1 MTTDRSGTKTV
12 NIQTFDSVTSSVKLV
27 IWDLDETF
35 WKGTLSEEGIEPIQA
50 HIDMVRTLVDR
61 GIMCSI
67 CSKNDFDQAKDAL
80 EKLGIWD
87 LFVFPHIAWSPKGQ
101 AIEKMVKDMGLRDEN
116 VLFLDDNHLN
126 LEEAQFFNKSLM
138 AVEAHGD
145 MTGLLALPQM
155 KGKDDSAHS
164 RLAQYKVMEQKQ
176 SEQSETGLSNTE
188 FLKQSEIKIR
198 IITDVENHMD
208 RVLEILN
215 RTNQLNFTKVRANT
229 DAERRDLDELLAVSG
244 MHAGLI
250 EVRDR
255 YGDYG
260 IVGFFCVRTKFSGTT
275 VHHLAFS
282 CRTLN
287 MGVEQWV
294 WNYLGRPDFKHVGP
308 VAGELSEPET
318 VDWIT
323 EVTDFDTGANELE
336 ERRLCLVG
344 GCDLLQVSFY
354 CGTNRDEFVNK
365 QDDNGMLVRY
375 DDVGF
380 FINPRDP
387 QLKHSKPLQ
396 RFAGYTLDEM
406 KDLDRSLKEADL
418 ILLSMYFSI
427 PSDNLFTY
435 GGEEFGGKY
444 YATIPPRRMKKLMQD
459 PDHAMRF
466 AKEMFHRRLPLEERL
481 DLTRRSFEHADNLR
495 DPETPLFIL
504 SSVTK
509 HGQQAE
515 RTLAMRQGFNAMCRD
530 FCAGRPNTFFV
541 DIDTLLDDDEF
552 ADSDHYTRTGYFK
565 IAEFVNQNAR
575 P

>member
-1 MTTDRSGTKTV
+1 M
-12 NIQTFDSVTSSVKLV
+12 NIQAFDSVKSSVKLV

-50 HIDMVRTLVDR
+50 HIDMVRELVDR

-67 CSKNDFDQAKDAL
+67 CSKNDFDEGKKAL
-80 EKLGIWD
+80 VELGIWD

-126 LEEAQFFNKSLM
+126 LEEAQFFNKTLM
-138 AVEAHGD
+138 VVEAHGD

-155 KGKDDSAHS
+155 KGKDDKKHS

-176 SEQSETGLSNTE
+176 SEQVETGLSNTE

-198 IITDVENHMD
+198 IITDIENHMD

-229 DAERRDLDELLAVSG
+229 EKERKELEALLEVSG

-250 EVRDR
+250 EAQDR

-294 WNYLGRPDFKHVGP
+294 WDYLGRPEFDIVGP
-308 VAGELSEPET
+308 VAGDLAEPEK

-365 QDDNGMLVRY
+365 QDENGMLVRY

-380 FINPRDP
+380 FINPRDSH
-387 QLKHSKPLQ
+387 LKHSKPMQ

-406 KDLDRSLKEADL
+406 RDLDRSLAEADL

-435 GGEEFGGKY
+435 GGNTWGGEY
-444 YATIPPRRMKKLMQD
+444 YATIPPRRMKKLMKD
-459 PDHAMRF
+459 PDHAIRF
-466 AKEMFHRRLPLEERL
+466 AKEMYHRRLPLEERIE
-481 DLTRRSFEHADNLR
+481 LTRRSFAHADNLR
-495 DPETPLFIL
+495 DKATPLFIL
-504 SSVTK
+504 SAVTE

-515 RTLAMRQGFNAMCRD
+515 RTYEMRKAFNTMCAS
-530 FCAGRPNTFFV
+530 FCADRENAHFV
-541 DIDTLLDDDEF
+541 DIDTLLEPEEF

-565 IAEFVNQNAR
+565 IAEFVNNNAK
-575 P
+575 